1 MVEPAFF
8 NIPTYPPA
16 LARLYQTISAGRF
29 AKTDSLALQ
38 LSVTPPTEA
47 DEEARY
53 ELWMIELSLDGQT
66 VLAWVDESMLLEWL
80 EPTISVPDLVS
91 LTPELHQAALT
102 CALAPWFD
110 WCVQH
115 DLSPPSVKALNG
127 PVSMLLAPAFTLSL
141 VEPKQRLWLSLYLEH
156 FPPAWLN
163 QLAQTLP
170 HKAKPADER
179 TVTLQASAGLAHLS
193 VAALSTLSVGDVIM
207 ASRQAPLADGSL
219 LLAIDQTWV
228 QVQQLD
234 ENQFKVENIMYQS
247 DDEINS
253 PSEIPNTSL
262 ESTVASLPITLVF
275 EIGRMSVPLSQL
287 SQLNLGDVLEADF
300 KTTPEINIRAQGQL
314 IASATLVQIGE
325 RLGAKITHM
334 IQSETTHDAV

>member
-8 NIPTYPPA
+8 DIPTYPPA
-16 LARLYQTISAGRF
+16 LARLYQMIGAGRF
-29 AKTDSLALQ
+29 AKTDTLAMQ
-38 LSVTPPTEA
+38 LSVTPPAESN
-47 DEEARY
+47 DETRY
-53 ELWMIELSLDGQT
+53 ELWMIELSLEGQS

-80 EPTISVPDLVS
+80 EPTIPVPDLAS
-91 LTPELHQAALT
+91 LGPELHQAALT

-115 DLSPPSVKALNG
+115 DLAPPSVKALNG
-127 PVSMLLAPAFTLSL
+127 PISMLQPPAFTLSL

-156 FPPAWLN
+156 FSPAWLEG
-163 QLAQTLP
+163 LAQTLP
-170 HKAKPADER
+170 HKAQPAER
-179 TVTLQASAGLAHLS
+179 TITIGANAGLAHLS
-193 VAALSTLSVGDVIM
+193 LADLSALSVGDVIM
-207 ASRQAPLADGSL
+207 ASHQAPLADKGL

-234 ENQFKVENIMYQS
+234 ENQFKVENIMHQS

-253 PSEIPNTSL
+253 PSDIPNTSL

-287 SQLNLGDVLEADF
+287 AELNIGDVLEADF
-300 KTTPEINIRAQGQL
+300 KTTPEINIRAQGQV

-334 IQSETTHDAV
+334 IQSETTHDAA